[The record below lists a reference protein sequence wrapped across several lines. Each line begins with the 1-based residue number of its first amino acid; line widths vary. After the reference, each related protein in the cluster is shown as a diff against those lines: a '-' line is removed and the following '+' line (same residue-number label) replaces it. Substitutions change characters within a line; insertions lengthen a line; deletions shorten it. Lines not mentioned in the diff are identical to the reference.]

1 MKLKY
6 STPESKIIELED
18 EDIITTSIE
27 IEDEDLDLP
36 TVK

>member
-6 STPESKIIELED
+6 STPECDVIALED

-27 IEDEDLDLP
+27 IEGDDLDLP
-36 TVK
+36 TV